1 MAVSLKG
8 GLKMLTMNPYP
19 YRSKRSRRP
28 RWGKAL
34 AVFSLLLG
42 ILVAVVIG
50 LYIQLSALFRPET
63 PDTLHEAHF
72 TSIQRASQFSGP
84 IQLESDSRK

>member
-1 MAVSLKG
+1 MAISLKG
-8 GLKMLTMNPYP
+8 GLKMLSMTPYP
-19 YRSKRSRRP
+19 YRSKKSRRP

-34 AVFSLLLG
+34 VVFSLLLG
-42 ILVAVVIG
+42 VLAAVVIG

-63 PDTLHEAHF
+63 HDTLHEARF

-84 IQLESDSRK
+84 VQLESDSRK